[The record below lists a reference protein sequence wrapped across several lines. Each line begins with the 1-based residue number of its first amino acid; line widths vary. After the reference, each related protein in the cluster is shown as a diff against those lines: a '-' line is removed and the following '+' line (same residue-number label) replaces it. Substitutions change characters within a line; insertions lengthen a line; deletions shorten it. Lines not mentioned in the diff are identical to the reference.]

1 MNDPHENA
9 DVNTDNELSD
19 EALTLISGAG
29 SLEGLGVGVSG
40 GNGGNGGNGGA
51 GGNGGNGGLVT
62 W

>member
-1 MNDPHENA
+1 MATDPHENA

-19 EALTLISGAG
+19 EGLTLVSGAG
-29 SLEGLGVGVSG
+29 SLEGLGV
-40 GNGGNGGNGGA
+40 GGNGGNGGA

>member
-1 MNDPHENA
+1 MATDPHENA

-19 EALTLISGAG
+19 EALTHVSGAG
-29 SLEGLGVGVSG
+29 SLEGLGV
-40 GNGGNGGNGGA
+40 GGNGGNGGA

>member
-1 MNDPHENA
+1 MATDPHENA

-19 EALTLISGAG
+19 EVLTLVRGAG
-29 SLEGLGVGVSG
+29 SLEGQGVG

-51 GGNGGNGGLVT
+51 GGNGGLVT